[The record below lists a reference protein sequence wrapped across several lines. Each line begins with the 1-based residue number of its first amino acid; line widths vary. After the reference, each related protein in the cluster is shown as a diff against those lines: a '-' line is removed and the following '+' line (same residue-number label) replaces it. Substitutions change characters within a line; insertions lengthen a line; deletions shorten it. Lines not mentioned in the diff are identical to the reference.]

1 MRPFMENKTDEMHHG
16 VIRSYYPIKG
26 FGFIRRG
33 KGKDVFF
40 FRTQASGEEIL
51 YPGTQVKFLIKNGE
65 KGPFALKIERI
76 G

>member
-1 MRPFMENKTDEMHHG
+1 MENESPETHHG
-16 VIRSYYPIKG
+16 SIRCYYPMKG
-26 FGFIRRG
+26 FGFIRKS

-51 YPGTQVKFLIKNGE
+51 YPGIQVKFLIKNGE
-65 KGPFALKIERI
+65 KGPFAIKIELV